1 MLTQAKTLEGLKLLS
16 LDGEIGNI
24 KDFYFDDQHWA
35 IRYLVLDTGNWLISR
50 KVLISPYSLTSIDG
64 KNETIF
70 IDSTKEQIENSP
82 SINSENQIS
91 QQFES
96 DYYGFYGFPTYWGG
110 PYMWGPS
117 PYIVRDRNLWKK
129 FANGEQAWNPHL
141 RSTREVSGYGIH
153 ATDGE
158 IGHVVDFIIDDE
170 TWAIRYLVID
180 TQNWWPGKKVLV
192 SPLWIE
198 RVNWEESQIL
208 FKISRTTIKEAPEY
222 IEEAM
227 LSREYEIRLNQ
238 HYDHQGYWIE

>member
-1 MLTQAKTLEGLKLLS
+1 MLTQAKTLEGFKLFS

-50 KVLISPYSLTSIDG
+50 KVLISPYSLTSIDE
-64 KNETIF
+64 KNEIIF

>member
-1 MLTQAKTLEGLKLLS
+1 MLTQAKTLEGFKLFS

-50 KVLISPYSLTSIDG
+50 KVLISPCSLTSIDE
-64 KNETIF
+64 KNEIIF

-208 FKISRTTIKEAPEY
+208 FKISRKTIKEAPEY